1 MKESLIS
8 ILPMLDGSNYA
19 YWKACMMVFIKFM
32 DEKEFRR
39 ISKCTTTQK
48 AWIIFEIAYERIST
62 YNDKLVHKVPKSLLE
77 HFFVNMTTI
86 NEAKDINTMKID
98 ELI

>member
-8 ILPMLDGSNYA
+8 RLPMLDGSNYA

-32 DEKEFRR
+32 DEK
-39 ISKCTTTQK
+39 
-48 AWIIFEIAYERIST
+48 
-62 YNDKLVHKVPKSLLE
+62 YNDKLVHKVPKSLQE
-77 HFFVNMTTI
+77 RFSVNVTTI
-86 NEAKDINTMKID
+86 NEAKDINTMRID